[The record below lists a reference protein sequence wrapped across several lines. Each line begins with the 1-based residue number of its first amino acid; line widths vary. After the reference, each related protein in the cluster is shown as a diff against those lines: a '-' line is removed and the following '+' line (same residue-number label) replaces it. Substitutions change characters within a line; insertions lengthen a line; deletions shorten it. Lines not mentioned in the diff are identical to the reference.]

1 MEATMRVK
9 KGQRGLSL
17 IEVTIMLLVLML
29 LTSVLA
35 PSIFDFV
42 NDAQWVKVKEDC
54 EAIAIS
60 VARLHRDVGANLYT
74 NPGGQ
79 TLYPQYKLDLMIS
92 DGTAPIVTAATAV
105 TAPAAFTT
113 GITNWYGYVGG
124 VLNYTPASNDNIDS
138 CEDQLITNLNALH
151 GGGLQIYRE
160 PPQINP
166 TTGVFGPYF
175 GQGWRGAY
183 LSPPCAADPWGHTY
197 QVNTKWATMTFGAA
211 APGTWYNHC
220 NDVFCISAGK
230 DGVISTPFGV
240 NGGFYPQGSRRQ
252 GDDWITVISPCDP

>member
-1 MEATMRVK
+1 MKVRRTG
-9 KGQRGLSL
+9 GQRGLSL

-60 VARLHRDVGANLYT
+60 VTRLHRDVGANLYT
-74 NPGGQ
+74 DPGGL
-79 TLYPQYKLDLMIS
+79 TTYPTFKLDLLIS
-92 DGTAPIVTAATAV
+92 DGTAPIVTGATAV
-105 TAPAAFTT
+105 TTPAT
-113 GITNWYGYVGG
+113 GILNWYGYVAG
-124 VLNYTPASNDNIDS
+124 VLNYTPATNANIDS
-138 CEDQLITNLNALH
+138 CEDQLIVNLNLLH
-151 GGGLQIYRE
+151 SGAVQIYRE
-160 PPQINP
+160 PPQISP
-166 TTGVFGPYF
+166 TGVFGPYF

-197 QVNTKWATMTFGAA
+197 QVNTKWATMTFGASF
-211 APGTWYNHC
+211 PGTTVYHC

-230 DGVISTPFGV
+230 DGIISTPFGQ
-240 NGGFYPQGSRRQ
+240 NTGSYPQGTRR
-252 GDDWITVISPCDP
+252 GSDDWVTVISPCDP